1 MSVLVCYCL
10 AARLYKASG
19 PNVPLML
26 SFSESVATASSVV
39 IRFVILFN
47 KSSVTKIIR
56 SLTKS
61 QTESTSVQ
69 HVRNERIFFCFG
81 LGGVI
86 FTFCLSMMKALAEL
100 RSING
105 FQMYKKAYL
114 FSADVTN
121 QTLDSSVADPF
132 VWTSHLL
139 YIANLYGVPGLSLI
153 VLVLIPI
160 SGYLNLRSPIHQT
173 ANPMIILGSKLG
185 LGKVKIIYIATSFS
199 TLATFYAI
207 LSVWVARIHES
218 VNQMHDEV
226 VLTSAK
232 HLSIRDMTAVL
243 TSAREF
249 VRNTKITGWGVFVI
263 DRNFL
268 LTSVG
273 MVISYGVIL
282 MQFS

>member
-139 YIANLYGVPGLSLI
+139 YIANLYGVPGLSL
-153 VLVLIPI
+153 LLCCLICQTVTFSI
-160 SGYLNLRSPIHQT
+160 SD
-173 ANPMIILGSKLG
+173 
-185 LGKVKIIYIATSFS
+185 
-199 TLATFYAI
+199 FY
-207 LSVWVARIHES
+207 
-218 VNQMHDEV
+218 N
-226 VLTSAK
+226 K
-232 HLSIRDMTAVL
+232 
-243 TSAREF
+243 
-249 VRNTKITGWGVFVI
+249 N
-263 DRNFL
+263 
-268 LTSVG
+268 
-273 MVISYGVIL
+273 
-282 MQFS
+282 